1 MSHHSFPESGKSSVT
16 NLLLKSVFLLV
27 VLGYNDVAESRLH
40 QIQSVSINFRSD
52 YLMSETATTTETT
65 TAHEEISYHAVQ
77 KEGRITA
84 IWEMRGRKHI
94 RTIDP
99 RSEEGRHL
107 LSHTDNPEEVQNAQV

>member
-1 MSHHSFPESGKSSVT
+1 MSDQVSTDHGAAEAHH
-16 NLLLKSVFLLV
+16 
-27 VLGYNDVAESRLH
+27 D
-40 QIQSVSINFRSD
+40 
-52 YLMSETATTTETT
+52 
-65 TAHEEISYHAVQ
+65 EISYHAVE

-107 LSHTDNPEEVQNAQV
+107 LGHTDNAEAAHSAQA